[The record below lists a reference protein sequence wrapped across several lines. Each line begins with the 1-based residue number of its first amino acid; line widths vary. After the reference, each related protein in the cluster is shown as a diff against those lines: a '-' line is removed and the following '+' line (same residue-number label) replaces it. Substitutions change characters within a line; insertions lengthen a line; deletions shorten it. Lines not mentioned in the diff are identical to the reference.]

1 MFGMGTGVTLAQ
13 ESLKQSLAGRRPA
26 MLGDGG
32 VKTLKKSTKRD
43 ISKPHGSGLHT
54 QRELNRRKKGEA
66 SRAISIARLNV
77 SPRLHLRPIDV
88 VVYDGPSGG
97 CPRET

>member
-26 MLGDGG
+26 RQGDGG
-32 VKTLKKSTKRD
+32 VKTLDKSIGRD
-43 ISKPHGSGLHT
+43 VSKPHGSGLHT

-66 SRAISIARLNV
+66 SRAISTARLNV

>member
-26 MLGDGG
+26 LPRGRRREN
-32 VKTLKKSTKRD
+32 LNKSIGRD
-43 ISKPHGSGLHT
+43 VSKPHGSGLHT

-66 SRAISIARLNV
+66 SRAISTARLNV